1 MARSEQPMSA
11 SAARE
16 QRVVM
21 TGALVVVVALLVT
34 YAVLPFAR
42 RWMLRE
48 GEISAATTRVS
59 YLQNLVARTGELQ
72 SLADARERALTGES
86 RRVLHARSNTLAAS
100 ALQTWLQDAADA
112 SRIVVTRLEVS
123 ADTLATTGVPASMSV
138 YGDIHGVAAML
149 DVVQFGPRVMRL
161 ERVTLQRNAALIGAP
176 DVVQATLQLRA
187 PVLPQ

>member
-1 MARSEQPMSA
+1 M
-11 SAARE
+11 
-16 QRVVM
+16 
-21 TGALVVVVALLVT
+21 
-34 YAVLPFAR
+34 
-42 RWMLRE
+42 
-48 GEISAATTRVS
+48 
-59 YLQNLVARTGELQ
+59 
-72 SLADARERALTGES
+72 
-86 RRVLHARSNTLAAS
+86 
-100 ALQTWLQDAADA
+100 
-112 SRIVVTRLEVS
+112 VTRLEVS